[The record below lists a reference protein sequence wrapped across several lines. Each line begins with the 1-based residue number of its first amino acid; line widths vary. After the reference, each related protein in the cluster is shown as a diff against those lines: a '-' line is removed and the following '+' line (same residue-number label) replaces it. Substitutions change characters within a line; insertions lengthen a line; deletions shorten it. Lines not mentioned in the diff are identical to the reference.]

1 MRKESVKCI
10 SDGVATIAYHGIYLC
25 FDRQTAFGN
34 RAGNWT
40 PIARGPTGALP
51 VAASRV
57 AAPRLAVL
65 ARRSYHRICLPRF
78 SIFERAH
85 LDQRLLRAS
94 ASAFFLAASR
104 FARNA
109 CWFAFFAAR
118 APGALNPS
126 FTKSTFFSGRN
137 AFFPEPHGGHL

>member
-1 MRKESVKCI
+1 MVP
-10 SDGVATIAYHGIYLC
+10 YGIYLC

-40 PIARGPTGALP
+40 SIARRGPTGALP
-51 VAASRV
+51 VATGARRGASSRFFSRRV
-57 AAPRLAVL
+57 ARIT
-65 ARRSYHRICLPRF
+65 ARLPRF

-109 CWFAFFAAR
+109 CWFSFFAAR